1 MGRNYGRRR
10 KMFVIV
16 IRKEAEVISISNSK
30 EIDSSSNTS
39 ICGVDT
45 YEQGKRIS
53 TIYNQMKKLGIRVN
67 VASIYRATKSKS
79 LPTKAS
85 S

>member
-1 MGRNYGRRR
+1 
-10 KMFVIV
+10 MFAIV
-16 IRKEAEVISISNSK
+16 IRQEAEVISYSISNSK
-30 EIDSSSNTS
+30 EIDSSSNIS

-67 VASIYRATKSKS
+67 VANIYRATRKSG
-79 LPTKAS
+79 LPTKTYNYQGTNNGN
-85 S
+85 

>member
-1 MGRNYGRRR
+1 
-10 KMFVIV
+10 MFAIV
-16 IRKEAEVISISNSK
+16 IRQEAEVISYSISNSK
-30 EIDSSSNTS
+30 EIDSVDNFS

-67 VASIYRATKSKS
+67 VANIYKATKANS
-79 LPTKAS
+79 
-85 S
+85 